1 MQTRARTDWQKGCW
15 LTVIAFTFIDAFVI
29 LLTIMDDFAH
39 GPIFLQRINLTFKYS
54 SLALLVVLT
63 IGRVTVTRYAVDRM
77 TFALDQISAEKN
89 LRLASVL
96 KDHIDFDLSYYMSIC
111 SMVYLYGRGIPGCII
126 NASFFLYMI
135 YEKRN
140 SSQDETEF
148 VDAASCHDYGM
159 ELATGAAM
167 ILSFITALSY
177 SKAKLL
183 GLYKSQ
189 TSSSLDHL
197 NSILQTILSRIKMDG
212 ITDLQYKASVF
223 SDPNIISLPELDE
236 EDFGLDHLSAE
247 IDNIQR
253 VIKSEQVREAAHSSS
268 FNI

>member
-1 MQTRARTDWQKGCW
+1 M
-15 LTVIAFTFIDAFVI
+15 TVIVFTLIDAFVI

-183 GLYKSQ
+183 GLYQSQ

-223 SDPNIISLPELDE
+223 SDPNIISLPDLDE

-268 FNI
+268 FKI